1 MTSFMFVVFLVASV
15 SAIPSYLRAKNSL
28 LPDGRIIGGSSIS
41 IDEVPWQV
49 SLQYYSSHICGGSII
64 SANWVVTAAH
74 CTDGSS
80 ASQLSIRAGTSNRG
94 SGGQVVNVAR
104 IYQNPNYNDR
114 LIDYNISVL
123 QLSSALT
130 LNSDV
135 AAVGLPSA
143 STSWPAGTTSLVTG
157 WGSTSEGSSSL
168 PSSLQGVTVEIIS
181 QSACSAVY
189 GYGSITDRMLCAGVS
204 GGGKDAC
211 LGDSGG
217 PLVIGN
223 TLAGIVSWGYGCAR
237 PNYPGVYSNVPALRS
252 YIKETAGI

>member
-1 MTSFMFVVFLVASV
+1 MNSFVFVVLLVASA
-15 SAIPSYLRAKNSL
+15 SAVPPYLRTKNSL
-28 LPDGRIIGGSSIS
+28 LPDGRIIGGSAISIS
-41 IDEVPWQV
+41 SVPWQV

-80 ASQLSIRAGTSNRG
+80 ASQLSIRAGTSTRG

-104 IYQNPNYNDR
+104 IYQNPSYNDR
-114 LIDYNISVL
+114 LIDYDISVL

-130 LNSDV
+130 LNSNV

-143 STSWPAGTTSLVTG
+143 STSWSAGTSSLVTG
-157 WGSTSEGSSSL
+157 WGTTSEGSSSL
-168 PSSLQGVTVEIIS
+168 PSALQGVTVQIVS
-181 QSACSAVY
+181 QSSCSSAY
-189 GYGSITDRMLCAGVS
+189 GSGSITDRMLCAGVT

-211 LGDSGG
+211 QGDSGG
-217 PLVIGN
+217 PLVVGS

-252 YIKETAGI
+252 YIQQTAGI